1 MYNVYMFYG
10 LIAIMLIAIIYFI
23 VKKLIDLSV
32 SIQKLTTQNQDDL
45 KTALTTLNYHS
56 AKLVESIDKLK
67 DNINHSL
74 DLMVKASDSQN
85 IVDQIQKQSEDLF
98 HKIDEFQLKQTELNQ
113 STENSIREIKDQIT
127 NDYQN
132 MENNN
137 CEIVKLFEDAV
148 DAIKKQELTRIK
160 MNKILNR

>member
-148 DAIKKQELTRIK
+148 DAIKNQELTRIK